1 MEKINERIEAL
12 EKMVMK
18 GNGRGPLN
26 VTVSRI
32 EERQNAMINS
42 INDLSK
48 DMKELTTTVSALV
61 KTIEFF
67 EGEKKGEEKIKKI
80 NRWAI
85 GTMASTIVML
95 LIFILKFILWKN

>member
-18 GNGRGPLN
+18 GNGREPLN

-32 EERQNAMINS
+32 EERQSAMINS
-42 INDLSK
+42 INNLSENVK
-48 DMKELTTTVSALV
+48 GLTTTVSALI
-61 KTIEFF
+61 KTTEFI
-67 EGEKKGEEKIKKI
+67 KGEERGKEKIRKI

-85 GTMASTIVML
+85 GTMASAIVML
-95 LIFILKFILWKN
+95 LVFILKFILWRN